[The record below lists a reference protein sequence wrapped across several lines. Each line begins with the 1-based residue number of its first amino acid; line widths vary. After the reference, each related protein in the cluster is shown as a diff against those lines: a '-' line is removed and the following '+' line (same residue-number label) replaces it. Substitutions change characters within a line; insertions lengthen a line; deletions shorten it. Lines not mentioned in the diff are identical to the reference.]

1 MIFTQEQL
9 DLKEM
14 VHDFAE
20 KEIRPVAAEYDKLG
34 EFPME
39 LYKKTVELGLNCL
52 DLPEEYGGPGI
63 SHVTGSLLREEMS
76 WGDAGYALSVGA
88 NSMGMKPL
96 LIAGTPEQCR
106 HFADIIVPGGFSAF
120 ALTEPDAGSD
130 ASAVKTTAVKVGDE
144 YVLNGRKCFIT
155 NGGLADVYTVVA
167 STDKSQ
173 GVRGLSM
180 FIVDRNTPGVSVG
193 KHEDKMGIRLSNT
206 ADVIFEDVKIPA
218 KNLVGSEGKGFKIAM
233 LTLNEGRASTAA
245 SACGLARA
253 AFEHAIK
260 YSQERVTFGQPI
272 CKNQA
277 VSFMLAD
284 MAMKLEGA
292 REMALKAAELLDVK
306 SPEVSMYGAMA
317 KCIATDALQS
327 IVSDSLQ
334 ILGGYGYMRD
344 YPVEKLYRDA
354 KIYQIFEGTN
364 QIQRIVISGQLLKKY
379 KI

>member
-96 LIAGTPEQCR
+96 LIAGTPEQCK